1 MSGRIRFEISDTIAA
16 VSTPYGKGGVALIRI
31 SGGDAVRI
39 ADRIFRLKSGKLLS
53 ECTPRKLFYGDI
65 SDPVTGEH
73 IDDVMAVMMKA
84 PATYTGE
91 DTVEITCHGGILIT
105 RDVLD
110 AALRAGARA
119 AQAGEYTRRAFV
131 NGRIALSEAESLG
144 LMLDA
149 SSEAQLKLYRSGMN
163 GRLHERV
170 EKIYDG
176 LCRIQSNIFACID
189 YPDEDLTEIGSD
201 EMVEILASIINDI
214 DRLIATFRT
223 GRAVGEGIPAVICG
237 RTNAGKSSLYNLMAG
252 YDAAIVTEVEGTT
265 RDVLKQN
272 VSIGKVTL
280 RLSDT
285 AGLRGGAEVD
295 IVESLGIERAKNE
308 IYNAELVFA
317 VFDGSKPLCA
327 NDRELLGVL
336 KSHTGCLIA
345 VINKNDLPQYITDG
359 SDDYNEIEDVFGRNG
374 IIRLSTSTGLGYD
387 TLCDTVEKLYVDGSI
402 DLSNDAVVINARQV
416 AALSEAKAALESA
429 VDGIAS
435 GLQIDMCCSDVEQAM
450 ISIGSIDGK
459 NVSEDVVGAIF
470 SRFCVG
476 K

>member
-31 SGGDAVRI
+31 SGENAVKI
-39 ADRIFRLKSGKLLS
+39 TDRIFRLKSGKLLS

-189 YPDEDLTEIGSD
+189 YPDEDLTELGSD
-201 EMVEILASIINDI
+201 EMIGILESIINDT
-214 DRLIATFRT
+214 DKLIATFRT
-223 GRAVGEGIPAVICG
+223 GRA
-237 RTNAGKSSLYNLMAG
+237 
-252 YDAAIVTEVEGTT
+252 
-265 RDVLKQN
+265 
-272 VSIGKVTL
+272 
-280 RLSDT
+280 

-317 VFDGSKPLCA
+317 VFDGSKPLCT

-345 VINKNDLPQYITDG
+345 IINKNDLPQYITDG

-374 IIRLSTSTGLGYD
+374 IIRLSTSTGLGYE

-416 AALSEAKAALESA
+416 AALTEARSALESA
-429 VDGIAS
+429 VEGISS

-470 SRFCVG
+470 SRFCLG